1 MLVSHVLL
9 VSDTLYEYVHR
20 DYRLISPCHVSF
32 ATRQV
37 CLRWKISVQRH
48 RKEQFFPQPRHL
60 PYLIHI
66 PCMGIH
72 FSYLLNTLQDRFR
85 LYQQQCGTFHLVE
98 TTRRHYPRRLMD
110 IYAVSR
116 VYTNVTTSNNQT
128 INECL
133 LVTSNLRWIYVESNR
148 VVISRINEPMKR
160 WNFRN
165 LTARIRIHPQNRLL
179 VYLQKSTTSILNRS
193 WR

>member
-1 MLVSHVLL
+1 MFVSHALL

-20 DYRLISPCHVSF
+20 DCRLASPHLALPRLFCDQTSLFTMQNLCSVRYR
-32 ATRQV
+32 
-37 CLRWKISVQRH
+37 KG
-48 RKEQFFPQPRHL
+48 QFFPEPRHF

-116 VYTNVTTSNNQT
+116 VYTNFTTSNNQT

-133 LVTSNLRWIYVESNR
+133 LVTSNLR
-148 VVISRINEPMKR
+148 
-160 WNFRN
+160 
-165 LTARIRIHPQNRLL
+165 
-179 VYLQKSTTSILNRS
+179 
-193 WR
+193 